1 MKDYPSIPLSKG
13 QKFQEIKNA
22 HIFDKLDGSSMRSEW
37 TKKRG
42 WYKHGRRHGLLDDS
56 NPALTVV
63 PELFERSFAE
73 PLARIA
79 VKNKWQHLIVFYEFW
94 GDQSIA
100 GYHFQDDEKHL
111 TLFDA
116 AADKKGIIGPKDFRK
131 IFECDVETARF
142 LGIHNFTRGFTDRV
156 RRGEFE
162 GITFEGVVA
171 KAGSGHTLVR
181 AKAKTQAW
189 IDRVLAIHGKEKG
202 QRLVDS

>member
-13 QKFQEIKNA
+13 QKFQEIPNA
-22 HIFDKLDGSSMRSEW
+22 HVFDKLDGSSMRSEW

-42 WYKHGRRHGLLDDS
+42 WYKHGRRRGLLDDS
-56 NPALTVV
+56 NPALVVV
-63 PELFERSFAE
+63 PEMFERSFAE
-73 PLARIA
+73 SLARVA

-100 GYHFQDDEKHL
+100 GLHFQDDEKHL

-131 IFECDVETARF
+131 IFESEVETAAF
-142 LGIHNFTRGFTDRV
+142 LGIHNFTRGFAKRV
-156 RRGEFE
+156 RDGEVE

-181 AKAKTQAW
+181 AKAKTQRW
-189 IDRVLAIHGKEKG
+189 IDRVISIHGNEKG
-202 QRLVDS
+202 TRLIES

>member
-13 QKFQEIKNA
+13 QKFQEIKHA

-42 WYKHGRRHGLLDDS
+42 WYKHGRRRGLLDDS
-56 NPALTVV
+56 NPALVVV
-63 PELFERSFAE
+63 PEMFERDFAE
-73 PLARIA
+73 PLARVA
-79 VKNKWQHLIVFYEFW
+79 VKKKWKHLIVFYEFW

-100 GYHFQDDEKHL
+100 GLHYEDDEKHI

-116 AADKKGIIGPKDFRK
+116 AADKKGIVGPKEFRK
-131 IFECDVETARF
+131 IFEGEVETAKF
-142 LGIHNFTRGFTDRV
+142 LGIHNFTRGFAQRV
-156 RRGEFE
+156 RNGEVE

-171 KAGSGHTLVR
+171 KAGSGHNLVR

-202 QRLVDS
+202 QRLIES